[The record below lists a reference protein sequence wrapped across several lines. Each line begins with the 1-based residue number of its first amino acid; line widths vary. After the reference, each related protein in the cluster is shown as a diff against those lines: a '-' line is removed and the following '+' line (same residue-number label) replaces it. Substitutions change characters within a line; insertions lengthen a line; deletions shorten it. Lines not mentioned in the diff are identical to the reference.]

1 MLSGKSTRSQAVSAH
16 LSSQHSGGRGRQISQ
31 FEASLIYSRASSRQ
45 AELHR
50 ESLPQNKPTKHPS
63 NKQNNKRV
71 LIALAAS

>member
-50 ESLPQNKPTKHPS
+50 ESLPQ
-63 NKQNNKRV
+63 
-71 LIALAAS
+71 